1 MKKKRKMTILILTAA
16 IAIGGGAT
24 YLFTIGPLAKPVLAV
39 VNGENIPVARF
50 QEELGKTDPAA
61 RDLVK
66 ENHGKL
72 LDVIINRTLLLQQA
86 KKEGTSIPKGGSATP
101 PAAGGDAETETIMIF
116 LDKKMAALPPVTTE
130 EIDRIYE
137 VYKDQMGGRKK
148 EETATMIKQMIEQQ
162 RQSEEGGKLIADLR
176 KNAKIDVNQNE
187 LRKLAVVTPGLETQS
202 EADFR
207 KALSGGKPMVVDFG
221 SNSCIPCR
229 QLRPVLQTIRKDYAG
244 KLEVLIIDIRNNQ
257 KLAAEYQIQMIPTV
271 VFFDP
276 AGKEVF
282 RHQGFMSEEKVK
294 DQLTKM
300 RVV

>member
-1 MKKKRKMTILILTAA
+1 MKKKRKIVILALTVAIVVGGVAA
-16 IAIGGGAT
+16 
-24 YLFTIGPLAKPVLAV
+24 YLFTIGPLGKPVLAA
-39 VNGENIPVARF
+39 VNGEKIPVARF

-61 RDLVK
+61 RELVK
-66 ENHGKL
+66 EDPGKL
-72 LDVIINRTLLLQQA
+72 LDVIVNRTLLLQQA
-86 KKEGTSIPKGGSATP
+86 KKEGVAAPKVVSATP
-101 PAAGGDAETETIMIF
+101 PVAGEDAETATIMAY
-116 LDKKMAALPPVTTE
+116 LDKKMAALPPVPSE

-137 VYKDQMGGRKK
+137 AYKDQMGGRKK
-148 EETATMIKQMIEQQ
+148 EEVVPLIKQMIEQQ
-162 RQSEEGGKLIADLR
+162 RQSEEAEKLIADLR
-176 KNAKIDVNQNE
+176 KNAKIDVNQKE
-187 LRKLAVVTPGLETQS
+187 LQKLAVVPPGMETQS

-207 KALSGGKPMVVDFG
+207 KALTGGKPMVVDFG

-229 QLRPVLQTIRKDYAG
+229 QLRPVLQKIRKDYTG

-257 KLAAEYQIQMIPTV
+257 KLASDYQIQVIPTV

-294 DQLTKM
+294 EQLAKM

>member
-1 MKKKRKMTILILTAA
+1 MKKKWKIAILALTAA

-24 YLFTIGPLAKPVLAV
+24 YLFTIGPLGKSVLAA
-39 VNGENIPVARF
+39 VNGEKIPVTLF
-50 QEELGKTDPAA
+50 HEELGKIDPAA

-66 ENHGKL
+66 EDPGKL
-72 LDVIINRTLLLQQA
+72 LEVIINRILLLQQA
-86 KKEGTSIPKGGSATP
+86 KKEGTSVPKRGNATP
-101 PAAGGDAETETIMIF
+101 PAAGEDVETATIMTY
-116 LDKKMAALPPVTTE
+116 LDKKMAALPPVTPE

-137 VYKDQMGGRKK
+137 TYKDQMGGRKK
-148 EETATMIKQMIEQQ
+148 EEAAPMIKQMIEQQ
-162 RQSEEGGKLIADLR
+162 RQGEEVEKLIVDLR

-229 QLRPVLQTIRKDYAG
+229 QLRPVLQKIRQDYTG

-257 KLAAEYQIQMIPTV
+257 KLASDYQIQVIPTV
-271 VFFDP
+271 IFFDP

-294 DQLTKM
+294 EQLAKLG
-300 RVV
+300 VV

>member
-66 ENHGKL
+66 ENPGKL

-187 LRKLAVVTPGLETQS
+187 LQKLAVVTPGLETQS

-229 QLRPVLQTIRKDYAG
+229 QLRPVRGALLTRGRFHRYRREHRPHAARHAG
-244 KLEVLIIDIRNNQ
+244 ASRGARGGGAVRRGDRHRQGEHLRRES
-257 KLAAEYQIQMIPTV
+257 
-271 VFFDP
+271 
-276 AGKEVF
+276 VF
-282 RHQGFMSEEKVK
+282 RLAPDRRSDRQAAG
-294 DQLTKM
+294 
-300 RVV
+300 